1 VAVVLACAA
10 GAADGAVASAA
21 AAAAGRPAAAASSPA
36 VAAAGSAY
44 VPGEV
49 VVAYEAGASAA
60 ARAASARAAGAR
72 DGDGGGASAAR
83 TGDARVRVLRVAP
96 GRERA
101 AVARLRRQAGVRWAA
116 PNPVAHAAQLAEP
129 LNDPGLPRYG
139 GLGGTQWNFF
149 GPWGVQAPQA
159 WANVAAV
166 APGGRGV
173 RVAVLDTGVAYR
185 DWRRFRRS
193 DDFSAT
199 RFVAPYDFVAGS
211 RFPLDR
217 DRAGH
222 GTHVAGTI
230 AETPGNGVGV
240 TGLAWGAAI
249 TPVRV
254 LDEHGYGD
262 AVTIARGIRWAARH
276 GARVI
281 NLSLEFAASVRAAEI
296 PGIVD
301 AIHDA
306 DRRGALVVASSG
318 NEAQGRVAY
327 PARTDVAVAI
337 AATTDAGC
345 LSSFSNDGPGLDLS
359 APGGG
364 DNARIAGDPNCTFPH
379 HGRDIVQQS
388 YAGGFGRFGL
398 LGLGGTSMAAP
409 HVSAAAAL
417 TIASGLLGAA
427 PTPAQVECRLKLTA
441 TRLGLQA
448 PNRVYGHGLVNAAA
462 ATDPAVATP
471 ACGAGARLR

>member
-1 VAVVLACAA
+1 MAALACA
-10 GAADGAVASAA
+10 GTLPAA
-21 AAAAGRPAAAASSPA
+21 AAARA
-36 VAAAGSAY
+36 AY

-49 VVAYEAGASAA
+49 VVAYASGAGPA
-60 ARAASARAAGAR
+60 ARAASAAGA
-72 DGDGGGASAAR
+72 GAVASTAP
-83 TGDARVRVLRVAP
+83 TGDAHVHVLHVAP

-101 AVARLRRQAGVRWAA
+101 AIARLRRQGRVRWAA
-116 PNPVAHAAQLAEP
+116 PNPVAHASQLAEP
-129 LNDPGLPRYG
+129 LNDPGLPRLG
-139 GLGGTQWNFF
+139 GLIGTQWNFF
-149 GPWGVQAPQA
+149 GPWGVQATQA

-173 RVAVLDTGVAYR
+173 RVAVLDTGIAYR

-193 DDFSAT
+193 SDFAAT
-199 RFVAPYDFVAGS
+199 RFVAPYDFVAGN

-230 AETPGNGVGV
+230 AETPGNAVGV
-240 TGLAWGAAI
+240 TGLAWGASI
-249 TPVRV
+249 MPVRV
-254 LDEHGYGD
+254 LDGYGYGD
-262 AVTIARGIRWAARH
+262 AVNIARGIRWAARH

-281 NLSLEFAASVRAAEI
+281 NLSLEFSGSVRASEI

-306 DRRGALVVASSG
+306 DRRGALVIASSG
-318 NEAQGRVAY
+318 NEAQQRVAY

-337 AATTDAGC
+337 GATTDAGC
-345 LSSFSNDGPGLDLS
+345 LSSFSNDGPGLDLV

-364 DNARIAGDPNCTFPH
+364 DNADIADDPNCTFPH
-379 HGRDIVQQS
+379 SGRDIVQQTYDGS
-388 YAGGFGRFGL
+388 FASFGL

-441 TRLGLQA
+441 TRLGLAA
-448 PNRVYGHGLVNAAA
+448 PNRVYGYGLVNAAA
-462 ATDPAVATP
+462 ATDPQLATP
-471 ACGAGARLR
+471 ACTAGSARLR

>member
-1 VAVVLACAA
+1 VIARGGVVKAAVALACAA
-10 GAADGAVASAA
+10 AALAGTAAVTAPAAPAA
-21 AAAAGRPAAAASSPA
+21 AAAPAGAAARP
-36 VAAAGSAY
+36 VY

-49 VVAYEAGASAA
+49 VVGYEDGASAS
-60 ARAASARAAGAR
+60 ASARAAGAEV
-72 DGDGGGASAAR
+72 ASAAR

-96 GRERA
+96 GSERA
-101 AVARLRRQAGVRWAA
+101 AIARLRRRAGVRWAA
-116 PNPVAHAAQLAEP
+116 PNPVAHASQLAEP

-139 GLGGTQWNFF
+139 GLAGTQWNFF
-149 GPWGVQAPQA
+149 GPWGVQAPRA

-193 DDFSAT
+193 DDFGAT
-199 RFVAPYDFVAGS
+199 RFVAPYDFVAGN

-240 TGLAWGAAI
+240 TGLAWGASI
-249 TPVRV
+249 MPVRV
-254 LDEHGYGD
+254 LDAYGYGD

-281 NLSLEFAASVRAAEI
+281 NLSLEFAATVRAAEI

-306 DRRGALVVASSG
+306 DRRGALVIASSG
-318 NEAQGRVAY
+318 NEAAPRVAY
-327 PARTDVAVAI
+327 PARTDVALAI

-345 LSSFSNDGPGLDLS
+345 LSSFSNDGPGLDLA

-379 HGRDIVQQS
+379 RGRDIVQQT

-441 TRLGLQA
+441 TRLGLA
-448 PNRVYGHGLVNAAA
+448 GPNRVYGHGLVNAAA

-471 ACGAGARLR
+471 ACGAGGARLR